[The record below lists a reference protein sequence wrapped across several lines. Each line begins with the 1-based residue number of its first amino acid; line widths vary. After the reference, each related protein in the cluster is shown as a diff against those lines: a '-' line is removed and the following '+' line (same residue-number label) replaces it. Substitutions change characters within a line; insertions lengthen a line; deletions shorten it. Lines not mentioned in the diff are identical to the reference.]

1 MAQSTG
7 CCPQLLLH
15 TFIFI
20 SSIPL
25 SFFAF
30 FPSPL
35 GLEGVGVARIWENT
49 ATEIG
54 LWRWTLPR
62 GGRKPLRCHHQGLC
76 KQNAEFSPLSFF
88 LPSLVGGKAWFSV
101 TNLVRIQR
109 TWPLYWKNDIVRAT
123 YSEKVKLDG
132 GPQKALRP
140 PYQGSLNPALQIC
153 LGRWYLLGSALWG
166 H

>member
-15 TFIFI
+15 
-20 SSIPL
+20 SSFLFHPFL
-25 SFFAF
+25 SLFSPSFLTPGVGGGGGGENLGEHSNWNWTLEVN
-30 FPSPL
+30 PSPWWQKTS
-35 GLEGVGVARIWENT
+35 EVSSPRFVQ
-49 ATEIG
+49 TEC
-54 LWRWTLPR
+54 LV
-62 GGRKPLRCHHQGLC
+62 
-76 KQNAEFSPLSFF
+76 FSVFF

-109 TWPLYWKNDIVRAT
+109 TWPLYWKNDIARAT

-132 GPQKALRP
+132 GPQKPLRP

-153 LGRWYLLGSALWG
+153 LGRWYLLESALWG